1 MSEDNPLIPVSME
14 IIVNAGDARNYAF
27 GAISA
32 AKAGNFE
39 EAEHKLAQA
48 EEAIVMA
55 HRAQTDIIQ
64 TEMSGEAHYELCVV
78 FIHAQDT
85 LMTIR
90 SEVNMAK
97 EFVALYQVVAGL
109 QKENK

>member
-64 TEMSGEAHYELCVV
+64 AEMSGESHELCVV